1 MVAII
6 IFLMLG
12 IMVMVSLSR
21 LAVRISE
28 KGGLFH
34 HEEIFSI
41 GGMVRRGVEDRFPT

>member
-1 MVAII
+1 MVAIP
-6 IFLMLG
+6 IFLFLG
-12 IMVMVSLSR
+12 IVVMVSLSR

-41 GGMVRRGVEDRFPT
+41 GGMVRWAVVNRVPT

>member
-1 MVAII
+1 
-6 IFLMLG
+6 MLG

-41 GGMVRRGVEDRFPT
+41 GGMVRWGGVDRVPL

>member
-1 MVAII
+1 
-6 IFLMLG
+6 
-12 IMVMVSLSR
+12 MVMVSLSR

-41 GGMVRRGVEDRFPT
+41 GGMVRWAVVDRVPIWSHFQEQVGWGN

>member
-41 GGMVRRGVEDRFPT
+41 GGMVRWGVVDRVSI

>member
-1 MVAII
+1 MVAID
-6 IFLMLG
+6 IFLFLG
-12 IMVMVSLSR
+12 FLVMVSLSR

-41 GGMVRRGVEDRFPT
+41 GGMVRWGVVPI

>member
-12 IMVMVSLSR
+12 IMVMVCLHR

-41 GGMVRRGVEDRFPT
+41 GGMVRWGGVDRVPI